1 MTEVRS
7 NSDSGGEP
15 SHQRSWLGSSLQLA
29 ARRPGA
35 AALVVAALLLVI
47 VVLQNVEPIELD
59 LLFWSVARVPKLV
72 LILAS
77 MLVGA
82 LIWEVARRRLFR
94 RARTQDGGAG
104 TP

>member
-1 MTEVRS
+1 MTEFRS
-7 NSDSGGEP
+7 NSDSGGE
-15 SHQRSWLGSSLQLA
+15 SSRQRSWLGSSLEFA
-29 ARRPGA
+29 AQHPGA
-35 AALVVAALLLVI
+35 AALAVAALLVVI
-47 VVLQNVEPIELD
+47 IVLQNVEPVEID

-94 RARTQDGGAG
+94 RARTQGGGGG

>member
-1 MTEVRS
+1 MTEASS
-7 NSDSGGEP
+7 NSDSGAE
-15 SHQRSWLGSSLQLA
+15 SSRQRSWLGSSLKLA

-35 AALVVAALLLVI
+35 VALAVVALLVAI
-47 VVLQNVEPIELD
+47 IVLQNVEPIEID

-72 LILAS
+72 LILIS
-77 MLVGA
+77 MLLGA

-94 RARTQDGGAG
+94 RARTQAGGAG

>member
-1 MTEVRS
+1 MPETRP
-7 NSDSGGEP
+7 NADTGGEGP
-15 SHQRSWLGSSLQLA
+15 GRRSLFGSSLRLA

-35 AALVVAALLLVI
+35 VALAFAALLVAVI
-47 VVLQNVEPIELD
+47 VLQNFEPIEID

-77 MLVGA
+77 MLIGG

-94 RARTQDGGAG
+94 
-104 TP
+104 

>member
-1 MTEVRS
+1 MTEARS

-15 SHQRSWLGSSLQLA
+15 SRQRSWLGSSLQLV

-35 AALVVAALLLVI
+35 AALAVAALLVVI
-47 VVLQNVEPIELD
+47 IVLQNVEPVQID

-82 LIWEVARRRLFR
+82 LLWEVARRRLFR
-94 RARTQDGGAG
+94 RARTQAGGAG